1 MVQLINSATTA
12 TRNFAARSLDPAQR
26 RDLAVQV
33 VAGNESVSRTAR
45 DHNVS
50 RKFVAAQTDKVQS
63 ALDLAFAS
71 PKADDDG
78 DKVLFVLPVT
88 RKWIE
93 QAVLGLL
100 LINHSSLRGVQEF
113 FRDLFDYSIAHTTVR
128 NIFQKAVG
136 AARAIDAS
144 VDLKAVRIGAHDEI
158 FQGRQPVLVGADV
171 DSTYCYLLAH
181 TKHRDAKTWASHLS
195 PLEER
200 GFAPQATVADFGTGL
215 RAGQKQAFPDL
226 PCRGD
231 LFHALKSL
239 RDVAR
244 SLDRRAYQK
253 MEFHLDLQVERAR
266 HVKRYDRK
274 DPTLAESIC
283 RAENEE
289 RAAIAIADDV
299 RLLIDWL
306 HFDIWSVAGPT
317 YAQRCELYDFVLVEL
332 RERIA
337 AAGIPLRKVCTTL
350 GNHRD
355 ELLAFAQELDVALAE
370 LDAKFEVKPGLAREI
385 LQHDDNSKSRSNRPD
400 YWKTDADLH
409 RQSRGQL
416 HEMRAE
422 LRELRQRTVRAS
434 SVVENLNSR
443 LRGYFFLR
451 RKVGGEYLDVL
462 RFFLNHRQFLRSER
476 PERTGKSPRELL
488 TGETHPHWLELLG
501 YRRFQQN

>member
-1 MVQLINSATTA
+1 MVQLINSDATA
-12 TRNFAARSLDPAQR
+12 TRNSAARLLDPAQR

-33 VAGNESVSRTAR
+33 VAGNESVTQVAR
-45 DHNVS
+45 EHHVS
-50 RKFVAAQTDKVQS
+50 RKFVATQAGKVQS
-63 ALDLAFAS
+63 ALDRAFA
-71 PKADDDG
+71 PKANDDA
-78 DKVLFVLPVT
+78 VLFSLPVT
-88 RKWIE
+88 RKWVE
-93 QAVLGLL
+93 QVVLGLL

-113 FRDLFDYSIAHTTVR
+113 FRDLIDYPIAHTTVR
-128 NIFQKAVG
+128 NIFQRAVG
-136 AARAIDAS
+136 TAQAIHAS

-158 FQGRQPVLVGADV
+158 FQGGQPVLVGVDV

-181 TKHRDAKTWASHLS
+181 VEHRDAKTWASRLS
-195 PLEER
+195 PLKDR

-215 RAGQKQAFPDL
+215 RAGQKLAFPDL

-239 RDVAR
+239 GDVAR
-244 SLDRRAYQK
+244 TLDRRACQK
-253 MEFHLDLQVERAR
+253 MEFHLDLQVEQAKHLRR
-266 HVKRYDRK
+266 FDRK
-274 DPTLAESIC
+274 DPKLAESIC
-283 RAENEE
+283 RVENDE

-306 HFDIWSVAGPT
+306 HFDIWPVAGPT
-317 YAQRCELYDFVLVEL
+317 YAQRCELYDFVLTEL
-332 RERIA
+332 RERIV

-370 LDAKFEVKPGLAREI
+370 LDARFEVRPGLAREI
-385 LQHDDNSKSRSNRPD
+385 LQHEEDNPNRPE

-416 HEMRAE
+416 YEMRAE

-476 PERTGKSPRELL
+476 PERIGKSPRELL
-488 TGETHPHWLELLG
+488 TGEPHPHWLELLG
-501 YRRFQQN
+501 YQRFQRN

>member
-1 MVQLINSATTA
+1 MEETDMVQLINSATTA

-33 VAGNESVSRTAR
+33 VAGNESVSQTAR
-45 DHNVS
+45 DHHVS

-63 ALDLAFAS
+63 ALDREFTP
-71 PKADDDG
+71 PKDD
-78 DKVLFVLPVT
+78 DKVLFSLPVT
-88 RKWIE
+88 SKWIE

-113 FRDLFDYSIAHTTVR
+113 FRDLIDYPIAHTTVR

-136 AARAIDAS
+136 AARAIDAR

-158 FQGRQPVLVGADV
+158 FQGGQPVLVGADV

-181 TKHRDAKTWASHLS
+181 VAHRDAKMWALHLS
-195 PLEER
+195 PLADR

-231 LFHALKSL
+231 RFHAIKSL

-244 SLDRRAYQK
+244 TLDRRACRK
-253 MEFHLDLQVERAR
+253 MEFHLDFQAKQAR

-274 DPTLAESIC
+274 DPTLAESIA
-283 RAENEE
+283 RAENDE
-289 RAAIAIADDV
+289 RTAIALADDV

-306 HFDIWSVAGPT
+306 RGDIWSVAGPT

-355 ELLAFAQELDVALAE
+355 ELLAFAQELDVALAA

-385 LQHDDNSKSRSNRPD
+385 LQHEDDNPNRPE

-416 HEMRAE
+416 YAMRAE

-451 RKVGGEYLDVL
+451 RKVDPEYLDGL
-462 RFFLNHRQFLRSER
+462 RFFLNHRRFVRSER

-488 TGETHPHWLELLG
+488 TGETHPHWLEILG